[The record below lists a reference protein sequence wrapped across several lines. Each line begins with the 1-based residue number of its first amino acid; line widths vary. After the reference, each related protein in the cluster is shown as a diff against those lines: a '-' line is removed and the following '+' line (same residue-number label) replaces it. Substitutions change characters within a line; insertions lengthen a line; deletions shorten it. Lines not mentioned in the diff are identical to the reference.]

1 MNKTTIISTWIDEPQ
16 LADGWAVIQGTRS
29 FPRPSVWLI
38 DPTAVHALLADR
50 YGHILSNDELARA
63 ARFHQ
68 QAHQI
73 RYKTTHTVLRLLLA
87 SATDSDPAALHFVG
101 GHHNKPSL
109 PPYGGG
115 SVAFNLSYTEN
126 TSLIGIADRD
136 AIGVDIEWLN
146 RPLAIEDMLVAC
158 FSASEID
165 YITSQDEGTRSR
177 FFTLWTRKE
186 AILKLTGEGIGEHLP
201 FFEVLDG
208 TCVAKK
214 ETIGGNPPDQIHL
227 YSFRIGG
234 DFLGCYAASEPLDR
248 LPVFQL

>member
-1 MNKTTIISTWIDEPQ
+1 
-16 LADGWAVIQGTRS
+16 
-29 FPRPSVWLI
+29 LI
-38 DPTAVHALLADR
+38 DPTAAHALLAHR
-50 YGHILSNDELARA
+50 YNHILSDHELARA
-63 ARFHQ
+63 TRFHQ

-87 SATDSDPAALHFVG
+87 GATDSAPAALHFVG
-101 GHHNKPSL
+101 GHHNKPRL
-109 PPYGGG
+109 PPYRGG

-126 TSLIGIADRD
+126 KSLIGIAGGH

-146 RPLAIEDMLVAC
+146 RPLDIGDMLAAC

-165 YITSQDEGTRSR
+165 YITSQAEGTRSR

-201 FFEVLDG
+201 FFDVLDG
-208 TCVAKK
+208 TCVAEK
-214 ETIGGNPPDQIHL
+214 EIIGGNPPDRIYL
-227 YSFRIGG
+227 YSFRIGV
-234 DFLGCYAASEPLDR
+234 DYLGCYAASEPLDR